1 MTKSSGDD
9 RKRNRAPRVS
19 AVVPVHYRCE
29 SLDEFVAEYSADIS
43 MSGLFIRTD
52 HPLKVDSRVHLRI
65 TLPDGSRL
73 IEGIGRVARV
83 GLGLRGEMGMG
94 VEYVEFDAESMAIIE
109 KLVEARLAKG
119 AKAR

>member
-1 MTKSSGDD
+1 MTKSSDDD
-9 RKRNRAPRVS
+9 RKRNRAPRIS
-19 AVVPVHYRCE
+19 AIVPVHYRF
-29 SLDEFVAEYSADIS
+29 SSVDEFIAEYSVDIS

-52 HPLKVDSRVHLRI
+52 HPLKVGSQIHLRI

-94 VEYVEFDAESMAIIE
+94 VEYVKFDAESMAIIE